1 MADDQQST
9 PVNPGRHRSRG
20 GASSRPSGR
29 RRRRPSARRRAT
41 HVTVL
46 SVASVLVLGGA
57 GAGYLYYKLN
67 GNLTGVDVNAALGS
81 DRPKNVDNGSMDI
94 LVLGSDSRAGKNA
107 KYGTDEGTSRSD
119 TAMIVH
125 VYKGRKK
132 ASVISVPRDTL
143 VHRPSCVKDGKET
156 PAVQAAMF
164 NSAYEAGGPACT
176 IKTVEAMSGIRMDHF
191 LEVDFSGFQQLI
203 DDLGGVDITTTQPIH
218 DPKSH
223 LDLAAGPH
231 TLNGEQ
237 SLGLVRTRH
246 GVGDGSDLGRIKLQ
260 QAFVK
265 ALLDQI
271 KHVDLFGNPKKL
283 YDLANTSTKA
293 LTTDS
298 ELASV
303 NKLSGFAKSLQG
315 IGSGNM
321 KMTTLP
327 VQYDPNDPARVL
339 PMESKTKLIW
349 KALRADR
356 PIPAAAT
363 KGSAGDA
370 NDAGKVVK

>member
-1 MADDQQST
+1 MQ
-9 PVNPGRHRSRG
+9 
-20 GASSRPSGR
+20 
-29 RRRRPSARRRAT
+29 
-41 HVTVL
+41 
-46 SVASVLVLGGA
+46 
-57 GAGYLYYKLN
+57 
-67 GNLTGVDVNAALGS
+67 
-81 DRPKNVDNGSMDI
+81 
-94 LVLGSDSRAGKNA
+94 
-107 KYGTDEGTSRSD
+107 
-119 TAMIVH
+119 
-125 VYKGRKK
+125 
-132 ASVISVPRDTL
+132 
-143 VHRPSCVKDGKET
+143 PSCVKDGEES
-156 PAVQAAMF
+156 PAVQEAMF
-164 NSAYEAGGPACT
+164 NSAYETGGPACT

-203 DDLGGVDITTTQPIH
+203 DDLGGVNITTTTPIH

-223 LDLAAGPH
+223 LDLDAGPH
-231 TLNGEQ
+231 TLDGEQ

-271 KHVDLFGNPKKL
+271 KHVNLFGNPKKL

-303 NKLSGFAKSLQG
+303 NKLSGFAKSLKG

-327 VQYDPNDPARVL
+327 VQYDPQDPARVL

-349 KALRADR
+349 KALRTDR

-370 NDAGKVVK
+370 NDAGDVVK

>member
-9 PVNPGRHRSRG
+9 PVNPGRHRARG
-20 GASSRPSGR
+20 GASGGR
-29 RRRRPSARRRAT
+29 RRKRPSTRRRAT
-41 HVTVL
+41 YITVW

-132 ASVISVPRDTL
+132 ASVVSVPRDTL
-143 VHRPSCVKDGKET
+143 VKRPSCVKDGKES
-156 PAVQAAMF
+156 PAVQEAMF
-164 NSAYEAGGPACT
+164 NSAYETGGPACT

-203 DDLGGVDITTTQPIH
+203 DDLGGVDITTTQAIH

-223 LDLAAGPH
+223 LDLNPGPH
-231 TLNGEQ
+231 TLDGEQ

-271 KHVDLFGNPKKL
+271 KHVNLFGNPKKL
-283 YDLANTSTKA
+283 YDIANTSTKA

-327 VQYDPNDPARVL
+327 VQYDPQNPSRVL

-349 KALRADR
+349 KALRADK

>member
-9 PVNPGRHRSRG
+9 PVNPGRHRARG

-29 RRRRPSARRRAT
+29 RRKRPSARRRAT
-41 HVTVL
+41 HITVL

-107 KYGTDEGTSRSD
+107 KYGKDEGGQRSD

-143 VHRPSCVKDGKET
+143 VHRPSCLKDGKQT
-156 PAVQAAMF
+156 PAVQEAMF

-191 LEVDFSGFQQLI
+191 LEVDFAGFQQLI

-223 LDLAAGPH
+223 LDLDAGPH